1 MNISET
7 KRPSATKLYLK
18 QHWGGGKAAVGS
30 GPDWIVTLV
39 SMATDSFHRDNGGN
53 LVTVVYVIFCRN
65 FWLQYR
71 NIQDGGPNKHE
82 NVSSF

>member
-1 MNISET
+1 MFSHD
-7 KRPSATKLYLK
+7 AAQLK
-18 QHWGGGKAAVGS
+18 QPLCRVSLGS
-30 GPDWIVTLV
+30 IHMDSVIGEKYFKDTVLYVV
-39 SMATDSFHRDNGGN
+39 S
-53 LVTVVYVIFCRN
+53 CRN